1 MINRAGGLKLVT
13 ADISRGNIFHGYSM
27 ALNIDLSI
35 HVMENGELSGFMS
48 GFFSSGSLFS
58 HLSVNTL

>member
-1 MINRAGGLKLVT
+1 
-13 ADISRGNIFHGYSM
+13 M

-48 GFFSSGSLFS
+48 GVFSSGTLFS
-58 HLSVNTL
+58 PLSLSVNTL